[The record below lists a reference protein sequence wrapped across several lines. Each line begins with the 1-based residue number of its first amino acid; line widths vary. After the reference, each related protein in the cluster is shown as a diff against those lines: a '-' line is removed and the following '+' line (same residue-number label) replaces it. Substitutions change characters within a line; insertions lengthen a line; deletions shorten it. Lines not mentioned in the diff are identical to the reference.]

1 MAEVEGYQSLVMGS
15 LYWDSVSERKGRM
28 LLQVVGGLYSWMR
41 EVEGTWEEVE
51 GEVAPPS
58 SLS

>member
-1 MAEVEGYQSLVMGS
+1 MAEVEGYQSLVIGS

-41 EVEGTWEEVE
+41 EVEGTWEVL